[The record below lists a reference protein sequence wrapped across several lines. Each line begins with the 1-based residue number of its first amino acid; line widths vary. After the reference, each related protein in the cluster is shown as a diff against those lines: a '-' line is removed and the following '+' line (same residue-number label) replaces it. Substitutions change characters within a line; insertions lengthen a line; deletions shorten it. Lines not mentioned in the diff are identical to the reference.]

1 MCYGTFTDVF
11 NQSTGEVLTSL
22 GESGC
27 TFDVGEGT
35 VVERDLSTA
44 TIAPTTITLE
54 TFSCDEIECGPTGE
68 TRDVSVEGTFTATS
82 AATRSSFRNVFDD
95 GVCVSRDSSRGTARQ
110 AMFSGTV
117 DGQPLELGDPENG
130 FSQIL
135 QGTSSS
141 SSKCAIEA

>member
-27 TFDVGEGT
+27 TFGRGRGA

-68 TRDVSVEGTFTATS
+68 TRDAFG
-82 AATRSSFRNVFDD
+82 
-95 GVCVSRDSSRGTARQ
+95 RGILH
-110 AMFSGTV
+110 G
-117 DGQPLELGDPENG
+117 DLGCDPLVIPQCL
-130 FSQIL
+130 
-135 QGTSSS
+135 
-141 SSKCAIEA
+141 